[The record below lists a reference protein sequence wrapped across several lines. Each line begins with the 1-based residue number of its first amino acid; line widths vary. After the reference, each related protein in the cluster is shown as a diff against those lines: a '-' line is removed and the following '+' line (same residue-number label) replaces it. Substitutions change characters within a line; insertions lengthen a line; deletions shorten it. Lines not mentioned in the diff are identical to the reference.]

1 MDNRYINFEVSPGA
15 DFFRMCTEHWIDYHE
30 KPAEYARWGTF
41 GALDEEVI
49 KQLKVLLEER
59 LLVREDK
66 MSLEMQKFYRL
77 MTDYDTRNRLGALP
91 LKKYIDEIKS
101 ATSKEALFEYL
112 KRQYSTVLCSI
123 GLEPDDRDSDNY
135 IVSLS
140 QSMLFGNRDYYLD
153 EKKSE
158 KIRVW
163 KRVYKEAIL
172 MTGLLDESEI
182 DKMFSVMFD
191 YETKIAEVA
200 HSVEDLQVPE
210 KNYNKISVSELSD
223 KVGFDVQKILHSLLY
238 DKTEYVMVRQM
249 EPVVLGLRMVN
260 EMSLEDLRNIVL
272 FETVVSL
279 LGKTT
284 EEIKEKLFEY
294 DHEIYGIEQRTP
306 LWKREIGKMESV
318 FSEEFSKLFVT
329 EYFSEKKKNAVIE
342 MVENLRSS
350 FREIIERQIWMSDE
364 TKQFAIDKLMKMKY
378 KIAYPD
384 KWEDYGDLYVD
395 SDLNYVDCCLELTKY
410 FYRKTVERCY
420 NKKVDKS
427 KWYMSPQTVN
437 AYYDPTENEIVFPAA
452 ILQRPFYSEEQSLG
466 ENYGSIGVVIAH
478 EMTHGFDASGRC
490 FDADGNLSDWWNDE
504 DEDKFNELTVD
515 VIEHYNEIAVFSDL
529 HCNGQL
535 TLNENIA
542 DCGGLRIA
550 LNALKKLTDDEEEIR
565 KFFISYAQTWAYVI
579 TDEMKRETVLNGVHS
594 LNEVRVNGTLP
605 MIDEWYRVFGIGEND
620 KLYLNKEKRNKLW

>member
-1 MDNRYINFEVSPGA
+1 MDKKYMNYEVSAGA
-15 DFFRMCTEHWIDYHE
+15 DFFKMCCDKWIDYHD
-30 KPAEYARWGTF
+30 KPAEYARWCTF
-41 GALDEEVI
+41 SALDEEVI

-66 MSLEMQKFYRL
+66 MSLEIQKFYRL
-77 MTDYDTRNRLGALP
+77 MRDYDERNRLGALP

-112 KRQYSTVLCSI
+112 KHQYSTVLCSI

-153 EKKSE
+153 EKKLE

-182 DKMFSVMFD
+182 DEMFSVMFD

-210 KNYNKISVSELSD
+210 KNYNKISVSDLSD
-223 KVGFDVQKILHSLLY
+223 KVGFDVQNILHSLLY
-238 DKTEYVMVRQM
+238 DKTEFVMVRQM

-260 EMSLEDLRNIVL
+260 EMSLDDLRNIVL
-272 FETVVSL
+272 FQTVVSL

-284 EEIKEKLFEY
+284 EDIKEKLFEY
-294 DHEIYGIEQRTP
+294 DREIYGIEQRTP

-329 EYFSEKKKNAVIE
+329 EYFSDKKKNAVIE

-364 TKQFAIDKLMKMKY
+364 TKQFAINKLMKMKY

-384 KWEDYGDLYVD
+384 NWEDYSDLYVN
-395 SDLNYVDCCLELTKY
+395 SDLNYVDCCLELSKY

-466 ENYGSIGVVIAH
+466 ENYGAIGVVIAH

-490 FDADGNLSDWWNDE
+490 FDADGNLSDWWNSE

-515 VIEHYNEIAVFSDL
+515 VIDHYDNIEVFDDL

-550 LNALKKLTDDEEEIR
+550 LNALKKLTDDEEEMR
-565 KFFISYAQTWAYVI
+565 KFFISYAQNWAGVM
-579 TDEMKRETVLNGVHS
+579 TDEMKRECVLNGVHS

-605 MIDEWYRVFGIGEND
+605 MIDDWYRVFGIGEND
-620 KLYLNKEKRNKLW
+620 KLYLDKEKRSKLW